1 MLKVRKIVGIL
12 PALSG
17 FIFVSTFRSLT
28 LALQLRCKLI
38 KSVFLFLTGVL
49 LHLTPGYVRSVSSF
63 PVPSGLAGEIFC
75 RLFGSRYLL
84 FTVGKVSILNVTCLA
99 IERWYCIF
107 RPLTYKLHFTRK
119 RLLLY
124 ILAIWVGA
132 CLLQIYK
139 FFEWK
144 LSAGKCS
151 SVNAPYREQG
161 TQAMIIISTLVS
173 FYIPCFIAWAT
184 FAHIALL
191 FKTSLIAR
199 CYGERQRAQQKA
211 LLRMCGVTSLVLT
224 LCWFPNQTIYILSP
238 FHITKIGSELHMTGG
253 IFAMFNSCV
262 NPLIYWATNK
272 EYRDE
277 LFELFKVANR
287 KWSAR
292 NSYDLEYQLNY

>member
-1 MLKVRKIVGIL
+1 ML
-12 PALSG
+12 
-17 FIFVSTFRSLT
+17 FSTG
-28 LALQLRCKLI
+28 
-38 KSVFLFLTGVL
+38 VFLP
-49 LHLTPGYVRSVSSF
+49 LTPGYVISISSF

-75 RLFGSRYLL
+75 RLLGSRYLL
-84 FTVGKVSILNVTCLA
+84 FTMGKVSILKVTCLA
-99 IERWYCIF
+99 TERWYCIF
-107 RPLTYKLHFTRK
+107 RPLTYKHHFTRK

-132 CLLQIYK
+132 CVLQINK

-151 SVNAPYREQG
+151 SVKAPYGAQG
-161 TQAMIIISTLVS
+161 TQAIIIVYTVVS
-173 FYIPCFIAWAT
+173 FYIPCFIGWAT

-191 FKTSLIAR
+191 FKTSPIAR
-199 CYGERQRAQQKA
+199 CYGERQKAQQKA
-211 LLRMCGVTSLVLT
+211 LLRMCGMTSLVLC
-224 LCWFPNQTIYILSP
+224 LCWLPNQTIYILSP
-238 FHITKIGSELHMTGG
+238 FGITKIGSPLHRTGG

-277 LFELFKVANR
+277 LFELFKFANI

-292 NSYDLEYQLNY
+292 NSYDLEYQMNSLGSSTLSQQSQI